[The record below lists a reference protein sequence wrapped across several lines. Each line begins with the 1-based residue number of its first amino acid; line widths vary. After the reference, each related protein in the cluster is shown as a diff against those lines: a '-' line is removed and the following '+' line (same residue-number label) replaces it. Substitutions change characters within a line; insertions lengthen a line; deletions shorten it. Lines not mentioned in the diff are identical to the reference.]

1 MSPLLRFM
9 TSRTWLVALAALVV
23 LLAVNWYLQPN
34 LMTPRV
40 VRSNLSVF
48 LPVALV
54 AIGQTYVILA
64 GDIDLS
70 VGAIVSLVN
79 VVVVSLITSL
89 GGDVPAILGA
99 IAIGVG
105 VGIACGLVNGFL
117 VAVLRLQSIVST
129 FATGIVFGALALL
142 VMPTAGGSVPSE
154 YWRTYAGT
162 FLELPFNDW
171 PVPVI
176 YWIYGAALLAVLF
189 IATRPFIKHVAAV
202 GGHRA
207 ASFQTGLPTTRIRI
221 GAYALCGLFSAF
233 AALCLTGETASGD
246 PLLGQSLALSSIL
259 AVVVGGTALAGG
271 RGSAFGSIIGAIVVG
286 TIANVVFFARPPF
299 EYQTLIEG
307 VITLAALAG
316 GVLVARG
323 WRSS

>member
-1 MSPLLRFM
+1 MSPLLRFL
-9 TSRTWLVALAALVV
+9 TSRTWLITVAALVV
-23 LLAVNWYLQPN
+23 LVLVNWYLQPN

-40 VRSNLSVF
+40 LRSNLSVF

-70 VGAIVSLVN
+70 VGSIVSLVN
-79 VVVVSLITSL
+79 VVVVSLIASF
-89 GGDVPAILGA
+89 GGGIPAILGA
-99 IAIGVG
+99 IAIGIG

-142 VMPTAGGSVPSE
+142 VMPTAGGSVPRE

-162 FLELPFNDW
+162 FLG
-171 PVPVI
+171 VPVI
-176 YWIYGAALLAVLF
+176 YWIYGVALVVVLF
-189 IATRPFIKHVAAV
+189 IAARPFIKHVAAV

-207 ASFQTGLPTTRIRI
+207 ASFQTGLPTTRIRV

-271 RGSAFGSIIGAIVVG
+271 RGSAFGSILGAIVVG
-286 TIANVVFFARPPF
+286 TISNVVFFAQPPY

-307 VITLAALAG
+307 LITLAALAG

-323 WRSS
+323 RRAA

>member
-1 MSPLLRFM
+1 M
-9 TSRTWLVALAALVV
+9 TSRTWLVALAALLV
-23 LLAVNWYLQPN
+23 LVAINWYLQPN

-79 VVVVSLITSL
+79 VIVVSLIASF
-89 GGDVPAILGA
+89 GGDVPGILGA
-99 IAIGVG
+99 MAIGVG

-142 VMPTAGGSVPSE
+142 VMPTAGGSVPSV
-154 YWRTYAGT
+154 YWRSYGGT
-162 FLELPFNDW
+162 LGG
-171 PVPVI
+171 VPVI
-176 YWIYGAALLAVLF
+176 YWIYGVSLLMVAF
-189 IATRPFIKHVAAV
+189 IAARPFFKHLAAV

-246 PLLGQSLALSSIL
+246 PLLGQALALSSIL

-271 RGSAFGSIIGAIVVG
+271 RGSAFGSILGAIVVG
-286 TIANVVFFARPPF
+286 TISNVVFFARPPF

-307 VITLAALAG
+307 AITLAALAG

-323 WRSS
+323 RRTQ